1 MKKCIKSVVN
11 IEPGMMKNIKHGTTT
26 NNKYNSLSFITIITK
41 VI

>member
-1 MKKCIKSVVN
+1 MKKCIKSIVT

-26 NNKYNSLSFITIITK
+26 NNKYNNLLFMTIITK